1 MSLALV
7 LHQIYIV
14 PYSTHLQH
22 IELGFPKYNCDLKF
36 LSLFFSHKN
45 SVSSA
50 GLDMAAYLLRD
61 LRNSCSF
68 LA

>member
-7 LHQIYIV
+7 LHKIYIV

-22 IELGFPKYNCDLKF
+22 IELGFPKYNRGLKF

-50 GLDMAAYLLRD
+50 GLDMAAYLLRH
-61 LRNSCSF
+61 LWNSCSI